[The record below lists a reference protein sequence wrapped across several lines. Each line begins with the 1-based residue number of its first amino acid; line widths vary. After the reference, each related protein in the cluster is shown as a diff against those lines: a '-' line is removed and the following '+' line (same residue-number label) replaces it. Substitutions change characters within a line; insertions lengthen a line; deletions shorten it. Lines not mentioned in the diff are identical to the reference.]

1 MNAIG
6 LKNCVIKL
14 LILVFFLLNSVPDR
28 YKTQKISDK
37 ATDGYLAAL
46 TFFPDFFVISKMLEK
61 FHDALNASDGV
72 FDKDFSKITF
82 FANQMGILRVD
93 LDKINLNNY
102 NNFQEGNPDTIV
114 HAKSLAWHNKFEKR
128 KEFKENLSEELMPVA
143 WHPAK
148 LWDWCLSED
157 EKKGVQS
164 TFTQSWK
171 VGKSSTEA
179 IGNSKS

>member
-1 MNAIG
+1 M
-6 LKNCVIKL
+6 
-14 LILVFFLLNSVPDR
+14 F
-28 YKTQKISDK
+28 
-37 ATDGYLAAL
+37 
-46 TFFPDFFVISKMLEK
+46 EK
-61 FHDALNASDGV
+61 FHDALNANDGV
-72 FDKDFSKITF
+72 FDKDFSKVTF

-179 IGNSKS
+179 IGNSKSWHNLLKCFYSTSVVYKLVVLKHFWPENYAWKIDIIQK